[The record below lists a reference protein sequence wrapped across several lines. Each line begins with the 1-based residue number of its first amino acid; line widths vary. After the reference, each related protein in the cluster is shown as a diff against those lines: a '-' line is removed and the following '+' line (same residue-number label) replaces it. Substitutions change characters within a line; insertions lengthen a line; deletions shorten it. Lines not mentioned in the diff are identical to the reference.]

1 MSYKVLDETSVINY
15 IQDRPAMRKIFPAGT
30 DLSVE
35 EVSDGNLNQ
44 VFIVKNVRQPKENA
58 VLKQA
63 LPYIRIIGESWPL
76 TRERMRFEIQALL
89 KQNELVPGLIPRVYD
104 HDLDMS
110 LVIMECLDEHEVMHK
125 PLVERQRFPNF
136 VEHITT
142 FLVNS
147 LFYTSDLY
155 LTGLEK
161 KALQTQFIN
170 PHLCNIQE
178 DFIYTNPFMESADN
192 QWNPLIDQEVQEVRR
207 HSALKLAIAEMKQAY
222 MTDAQALIHSDLH
235 TGSIM
240 VNQQDTR
247 VFDPEF
253 SFYGPMAYDVGALLQ
268 NLVLIHLSHYAHT
281 ANREEREHYQ
291 AYLLEMV
298 RNIWNEFSRKFEE
311 TWAANNRG
319 DLMPRKYWAYPG
331 GDEAFAAFRHRYIAR
346 LLQETAGH
354 GGTKFLRRIM
364 GIVSVWAISTIEDPK
379 KRAIAEKA
387 AIRIGKRWLLERK
400 QIRSIDDL
408 IGIIAEETKGV
419 VVP

>member
-1 MSYKVLDETSVINY
+1 MSYKTLDETSVIDY
-15 IQDRPAMRKIFPAGT
+15 IQNRPAMRTLFPAGT

-35 EVSDGNLNQ
+35 EVSDGNLNM
-44 VFIVKNVRQPKENA
+44 VFIVKNVRHPKENA

-63 LPYIRIIGESWPL
+63 LPYIRILGESSPL
-76 TRERMRFEIQALL
+76 TRERMRFEVQALL

-125 PLVERQRFPNF
+125 SLVARQRFPYF

-161 KALQTQFIN
+161 KELQAKFIN
-170 PHLCNIQE
+170 PHLCKIQE
-178 DFIYTNPFMESADN
+178 DFIYTNPFMESEDN
-192 QWNPLIDQEVQEVRR
+192 RWNPRLDQEVQEVRS
-207 HSALKLAIAEMKQAY
+207 HSELKLAIAEMKHAY
-222 MTDAQALIHSDLH
+222 MTHAEALIHSDLH

-240 VNQQDTR
+240 LNQDDTR

-253 SFYGPMAYDVGALLQ
+253 SFYGPMAYDMAALLQ

-281 ANREEREHYQ
+281 ANREERESYQ

-298 RNIWNEFSRKFEE
+298 RNIWNEFSRKFDQ

-319 DLMPRKYWAYPG
+319 DLMPRKYWDYPG
-331 GDEAFAAFRHRYIAR
+331 GDEAFAAFRHNYITR
-346 LLQETAGH
+346 ILQETAGH
-354 GGTKFLRRIM
+354 GGTKFLRRM
-364 GIVSVWAISTIEDPK
+364 LGIVSVWAISTIEDPE
-379 KRAIAEKA
+379 KRAVAEKA

-400 QIRSIDDL
+400 QIRNIDDL
-408 IGIIAEETKGV
+408 IGIVAEETEGI